1 MDISSSILQEV
12 ITQRVNRGRIEMK
25 GRAETAEDKKAIIQR
40 IMVAWL
46 SKPNLRLGQLLENA
60 LPVEDDLFYME
71 DDVLIGHLE
80 RYVRK

>member
-1 MDISSSILQEV
+1 
-12 ITQRVNRGRIEMK
+12 MK